1 MSKKRSLVCLL
12 VSLCLI
18 VGVVA
23 GCAKEVAP
31 TPVTPTP
38 VTPTPVTPAPVK
50 VKPIKFI
57 ASSPLGPL
65 HVYNTHMMEP
75 LFQRLEA
82 ESGGRI
88 TADIFVGGE
97 LAPMGE
103 EIVGLE
109 AGTFDYSNVLT
120 GYRSD
125 IFPVTLVGLLPLV
138 GTRAHNVLEAYRNL
152 MHSEVPLKDNQ
163 TFYDINYADR
173 AVPLKVFFCGALE
186 GYYISTTG
194 ARVEKPE
201 DLKGLTL
208 RGSGLTFLIY
218 LEKLGATPVSLAAMD
233 MYDAMQRGTIEGS
246 LYSIG
251 DWKGY
256 GFQELFRYVVTG
268 MNAGHWTGSSDM
280 MTEETW
286 AKLPADIQEM
296 WERIAYEQQNQVS
309 FEYMRLQDWQIGE
322 SIAKYGCEFVDVGTL
337 PELQKALYEAGAAT
351 WGAWIDIVEAEGYP
365 ARAAAKLYM
374 ELILEAGGFVP
385 DGVEELFD

>member
-1 MSKKRSLVCLL
+1 
-12 VSLCLI
+12 
-18 VGVVA
+18 
-23 GCAKEVAP
+23 
-31 TPVTPTP
+31 
-38 VTPTPVTPAPVK
+38 
-50 VKPIKFI
+50 
-57 ASSPLGPL
+57 
-65 HVYNTHMMEP
+65 MEP
-75 LFQRLEA
+75 LVQRLEL

-88 TADIFVGGE
+88 TADIFLGGE
-97 LAPMGE
+97 LVPMGE
-103 EIVGLE
+103 EVSALE
-109 AGTFDYSNVLT
+109 SGIIDFSAYFLT
-120 GYRSD
+120 NYKAD
-125 IFPVTLVGLLPLV
+125 LFPLAPVKSLPLV
-138 GTRAHNVLEAYRNL
+138 GTRALHVNEAYKKL
-152 MHSEVPLKDNQ
+152 IYDDAPIKDGKSWH
-163 TFYDINYADR
+163 DIMFADR
-173 AVPLKVFFCGALE
+173 AVPLKAWISMSYD
-186 GYYISTTG
+186 GYLISTTG
-194 ARVEKPE
+194 KRIEKPE
-201 DLKGLTL
+201 DLVGLTL
-208 RGSGLTFLIY
+208 RGSGLTWLIF
-218 LEKLGATPVSLAAMD
+218 LEKLGATPVHLAASD

-351 WGAWIDIVEAEGYP
+351 WGEWIDIVEAEGYP